1 MGERGE
7 RGERRERREGGRK
20 GGRRERRRKE
30 GQTLFGEEDEER
42 LPIQLQRPEPM
53 AQPAILKNEAP
64 TPAFKIMGGGIDTQR
79 KDVRPR
85 SRRLPRGMLF
95 ESMLHFTCN
104 RCAAANSSPCH
115 RATFGRRAQHLY
127 R

>member
-1 MGERGE
+1 MGE

-20 GGRRERRRKE
+20 GGRKGGRRKE

-79 KDVRPR
+79 KDVRQYCR
-85 SRRLPRGMLF
+85 CLLRGILF
-95 ESMLHFTCN
+95 ESVLQLTGN
-104 RCAAANSSPCH
+104 RCAAANPSACH
-115 RATFGRRAQHLY
+115 CATFGRRA
-127 R
+127 

>member
-85 SRRLPRGMLF
+85 SRCLPGSVFF
-95 ESMLHFTCN
+95 ESVLHLTRN
-104 RCAAANSSPCH
+104 RCAAANPSPCH
-115 RATFGRRAQHLY
+115 RATSGRGAQYLY